1 MVLQAYEVEAIIQD
15 SLAGAE
21 CSATDLT
28 GTLDHW
34 RVDVY
39 WAGFDSL
46 GLLDQHRVV
55 MEAVRPRMEHSG
67 DGAIHA
73 IEIHTYPK
81 KN

>member
-1 MVLQAYEVEAIIQD
+1 MALQAHEVEAIIQD
-15 SLAGAE
+15 SLVGAE

-39 WAGFDSL
+39 WAGFGSL
-46 GLLDQHRVV
+46 GLLAQHKAV
-55 MEAVRPRMEHSG
+55 MEAVRPRMEQSG

-73 IEIHTYPK
+73 IEIHTHPE